1 LIIAGS
7 HPAMEAHVMFEI
19 SKPIQQVSVAWS
31 RIRIKDQGSVRESD
45 NSSLRPI
52 TALDGMMIDANR
64 FGGEL

>member
-7 HPAMEAHVMFEI
+7 DPAMEAHVMFEI

-31 RIRIKDQGSVRESD
+31 RIKDQGSVRESD

-52 TALDGMMIDANR
+52 TALDGMMIDANW